1 MTGTTNF
8 GVVADSDEPSYRLD
22 FDIFVARIAAFVGSY
37 FVTLEGR
44 VDALVFA
51 GGIGEHSAKLRSAVV
66 NRVACLGFALND
78 ASNQEPI
85 KDIVQELGERDASQ
99 RVLVCQTDEQL
110 EMARLCAEKE
120 DIWE

>member
-1 MTGTTNF
+1 MTGTTDF
-8 GVVADSDEPSYRLD
+8 GVVADSDEPNHRLA
-22 FDIFVARIAAFVGSY
+22 FDIFVDRIASFIGSY
-37 FVTLEGR
+37 FVSLEGR

-51 GGIGEHSAKLRSAVV
+51 GGIGEHSAKLRSAVI

-78 ASNQEPI
+78 ARNQEPI
-85 KDIVQELGERDASQ
+85 KDVVQELGERDASQ

-120 DIWE
+120 DLWE